1 MFLIGISIIA
11 IGISIFRLSNEV
23 YDILKYSVCVAI
35 PALTTFYVG
44 LAKVVNL
51 PYASEVAQISAL
63 VCTLIGSLVHIS
75 SSNYWAEVQEQDD
88 DAR

>member
-1 MFLIGISIIA
+1 M
-11 IGISIFRLSNEV
+11 FRLSNKV
-23 YDILKYSVCVAI
+23 YDILKYLVCVAI

-44 LAKVVNL
+44 LSKVVNV

-63 VCTLIGSLVHIS
+63 VCTLIGSLIHIS
-75 SSNYWAEVQEQDD
+75 STAYWADVQEQDD

>member
-1 MFLIGISIIA
+1 M
-11 IGISIFRLSNEV
+11 FRLSNNV
-23 YDILKYSVCVAI
+23 YDALKYAVCVAI
-35 PALTTFYVG
+35 PAVTTFYVG

-63 VCTLIGSLVHIS
+63 VCTLIGTLIHIS
-75 SSNYWAEVQEQDD
+75 SANYWAEVQESDD